1 MEVSPTVQVK
11 DEVGGTWT
19 VPTAGFNVTPG
30 HTIYIRLASSDG
42 VSQWTLQAFGVDEV
56 TGIAPALSGVDPET
70 HVVSDPTSEVTFTM
84 PSGAGIARAV
94 IFRSMVNGG
103 GAGLVSNFGVY
114 TLTTD
119 GFRVAAV
126 GERFEGDPD
135 FGWAATINAFIR
147 EGGGGGGSGDLPPV
161 SGEQYAVLMEDPG
174 GNPVFARLTQEMILP
189 AFAIASFSKT
199 APNGGTTLYRRGDSI
214 SSITASS
221 TYTSGPPNSASVAN
235 AFGGSTTGGDV
246 TPGSWSNLGAYA
258 SWGLSGSAQRF
269 GTDLG
274 SDPTMTATLTAS
286 KGGLKTASWTVT
298 WTSDLWY
305 GVGAAESLTE
315 GDVKTLAGTTLAT
328 SRNRTIT
335 VSPNDEK
342 VYYAYPKAYGG
353 ATFTLNGFPAAF
365 NAPVEIQLTNINGV
379 TRTYY
384 VYESVN
390 LLTGTNLAFVVT

>member
-1 MEVSPTVQVK
+1 
-11 DEVGGTWT
+11 
-19 VPTAGFNVTPG
+19 
-30 HTIYIRLASSDG
+30 
-42 VSQWTLQAFGVDEV
+42 VDEV

-84 PSGAGIARAV
+84 PAGVGIGRAI

-103 GAGLVSNFGVY
+103 GAGLVSNFGIY

-135 FGWAATINAFIR
+135 FGWATTINTFIR
-147 EGGGGGGSGDLPPV
+147 SGGGGGGGGLPPV

-174 GNPVFARLTQEMILP
+174 GSPVFARLTQEMILP

-214 SSITASS
+214 SSVTASS

-235 AFGGSTTGGDV
+235 SFGGSTTGGDV
-246 TPGSWSNLGAYA
+246 NPGSWSNLGSYT
-258 SWGLSGSAQRF
+258 SWGLGGSAQRF

-274 SDPTMTATLTAS
+274 TDPTMTATLTAS
-286 KGGLKTASWTVT
+286 KGSVKTASWTVT
-298 WTSDLWY
+298 WTSDIWY
-305 GVGAAESLTE
+305 GVGEAEALTE
-315 GDVKTLAGTTLAT
+315 EDVKALAGTTLAT
-328 SRNRTIT
+328 SRNRVIT
-335 VSPNDEK
+335 VSPSDQK
-342 VYYAYPKAYGG
+342 VYYAYPKAYGA

-365 NAPVEIQLTNINGV
+365 NEPVEIQLTNINGV

-384 VYESVN
+384 VYESTN

>member
-1 MEVSPTVQVK
+1 MAASPTVQVK
-11 DEVGGTWT
+11 FGEEGSWAI
-19 VPTAGFNVTPG
+19 PTSGINVTPG
-30 HTIYIRLASSDG
+30 STVYIRLENSDE

-84 PSGAGIARAV
+84 PAGAGIGRAV

-103 GAGLVSNFGVY
+103 GAGLVSNFGIY
-114 TLTTD
+114 TLTAD

-135 FGWAATINAFIR
+135 FGWATTVNSFIR
-147 EGGGGGGSGDLPPV
+147 SGGGGGGGGGLPPV
-161 SGEQYAVLMEDPG
+161 SGEQYAVLMENPG
-174 GNPVFARLTQEMILP
+174 GSPVFARLTQEMILP

-199 APNGGTTLYRRGDSI
+199 APNGGTLLYRRGDSI

-246 TPGSWSNLGAYA
+246 NPGSWSNLGAYA
-258 SWGLSGSAQRF
+258 SWGLSGAVQRF

-274 SDPTMTATLTAS
+274 ADPTMTTTLTAS
-286 KGGLKTASWTVT
+286 KGSLKTASWTVT

-305 GVGAAESLTE
+305 GVGAAGALTE
-315 GDVKTLAGTTLAT
+315 GDVKALAGTTLAT
-328 SRNRTIT
+328 SRGRTIT
-335 VSPNDEK
+335 VSPSNQK
-342 VYYAYPKAYGG
+342 VYYAYPKAYGT

-365 NAPVEIQLTNINGV
+365 NAPVEIQLTNVNGV